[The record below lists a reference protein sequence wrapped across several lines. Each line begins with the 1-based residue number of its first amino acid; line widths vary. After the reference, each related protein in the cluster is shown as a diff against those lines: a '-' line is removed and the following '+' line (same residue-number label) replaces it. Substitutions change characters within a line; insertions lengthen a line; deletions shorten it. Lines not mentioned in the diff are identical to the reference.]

1 MTEKEKQEVAAFIF
15 KQNGYIALGKS
26 GSGEEADAVLVT
38 DTQCRLGKWYHQGYG
53 KEHFSSTKA
62 YVELHSPHQ
71 HVHAEVQASLKA
83 ATGEWE
89 KDEELRQEI
98 LYHIEESE
106 KASNEVMHLVDE
118 MIEEQYQQVV

>member
-1 MTEKEKQEVAAFIF
+1 MLLNK
-15 KQNGYIALGKS
+15 
-26 GSGEEADAVLVT
+26 
-38 DTQCRLGKWYHQGYG
+38 
-53 KEHFSSTKA
+53 
-62 YVELHSPHQ
+62 
-71 HVHAEVQASLKA
+71 ASLKA